1 MNDADCIV
9 SLRCPYSLLMIN
21 IDSRMSIVRGERG
34 RGYLELPKS
43 MEYTYG
49 DSVEHIIKCLV

>member
-1 MNDADCIV
+1 
-9 SLRCPYSLLMIN
+9 MIN

-34 RGYLELPKS
+34 RGYIELPKS

-49 DSVEHIIKCLV
+49 DSVEHIIKCLVWYKLYTNTYCLYKSVL